1 MIPNYLV
8 DIEAPNAWYLDKFVI
23 EAMEIKAV
31 WLLML
36 QKHSIDVD
44 DNIAKCDLKILI
56 LISILQSVAS
66 QYWYCY

>member
-8 DIEAPNAWYLDKFVI
+8 DIEAPNARYLDKFAI